1 MSPRAIF
8 LMVCCAAFTS
18 ACSNGDTTAAT
29 QENESYG
36 SWLTWHAEKQGVDM
50 VVSNAINREPPDY
63 ATAVDAIRKS
73 NRPPADKQFE
83 VGQLIVGGI
92 MERSPRRSPETL
104 EDGLR
109 MMEDSAL
116 EFGPKDLSAAQQLRF
131 LFERGDGKPP
141 NAFPADKLVAA
152 CWLNVEEHRSID
164 IQHCIDLRRQ
174 RLPDVSGSVGRP
186 A

>member
-1 MSPRAIF
+1 MSARLIF
-8 LMVCCAAFTS
+8 SIVCCVALAS

-29 QENESYG
+29 QDNESYG

-50 VVSNAINREPPDY
+50 VVLNAINHEPPDY

-73 NRPPADKQFE
+73 NRPPADTKFE

-104 EDGLR
+104 EEGLR
-109 MMEDSAL
+109 MMEDAAL
-116 EFGPKDLSAAQQLRF
+116 VFGPKDLSAVQQLRF
-131 LFERGDGKPP
+131 LFERGDGTPP

-152 CWLNVEEHRSID
+152 CWLNVEEHRSVD
-164 IQHCIDLRRQ
+164 IQQCIDLRRK
-174 RLPDVSGSVGRP
+174 RLPDVNSSVRAP